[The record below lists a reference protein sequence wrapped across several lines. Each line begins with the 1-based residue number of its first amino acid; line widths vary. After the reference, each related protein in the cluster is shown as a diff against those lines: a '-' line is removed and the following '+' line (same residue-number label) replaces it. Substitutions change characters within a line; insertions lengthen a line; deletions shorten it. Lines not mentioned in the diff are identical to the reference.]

1 MISIYHIKPKFQKL
15 LQPIVVKLR
24 GMNVTPNMITLFS
37 IFFSIIIS
45 YFLWI
50 SQVNSIF
57 YLFVSFGLLIRMA
70 LNAIDGMMARQYHLQ
85 SKTGEILNEIG
96 DVISDSVIYFSIISF
111 STLDIKIAIFFI
123 IMSIFNE
130 FCGLLSKVISGER
143 RFDGPMGKSDRAFLL
158 GFICIIFY
166 FTDILNSYMNYIIGF
181 SSILIVFSSYLR
193 IIKSIK

>member
-37 IFFSIIIS
+37 IFFSIMIS

-50 SQVNSIF
+50 SHVNSIF

-111 STLDIKIAIFFI
+111 STLDIKIAIVFI

>member
-15 LQPIVVKLR
+15 LQPIVVTLR